1 MKGKLSHFCIHV
13 KDMTKALEFYNEKLG
28 FKIEYQTDEWS
39 ELKLNDKI
47 GLALKC
53 TTDPVPGVGFSVEN
67 CEEATKLLEDKGV
80 AITNRCDKR
89 DNDQTILTQFKD
101 PDGNV
106 LWMSEKI
113 K

>member
-1 MKGKLSHFCIHV
+1 MKKKISHFCIHV
-13 KDMTKALEFYNEKLG
+13 KDMSKTVEFYNKKLG
-28 FKIEYQTDEWS
+28 FELEYQTDEWS
-39 ELKLNDKI
+39 ELKLNDKVS
-47 GLALKC
+47 LALKC
-53 TTDPVPGVGFSVEN
+53 TLDPVPGIGFPVDN
-67 CEEATKLLEDKGV
+67 CEEATKLLEENNV

-89 DNDQTILTQFKD
+89 NKDGVILTQFKD